1 MIALDTNLLV
11 YAHRSDTPVHDA
23 ALRLLQQLAESSEPW
38 AIPWPC
44 VHEFIAVVTGSA
56 FGKAATP
63 LEVALSAVQQLLAHP
78 RCIVLS
84 ETEGHF
90 ELLAALCQHANL
102 RGGAVHDARIAAL
115 CIAHQVDELW
125 SCDRD
130 FNRFPDLRVRNPLI
144 ASVHQPAMPY
154 RPAHKP
160 QPINARSFKA
170 R

>member
-1 MIALDTNLLV
+1 MIALDTNLMV
-11 YAHRSDTPVHDA
+11 YAHRADTPAHDA

-44 VHEFIAVVTGSA
+44 VHEFISVVTGPA

-63 LEVALSAVQQLLAHP
+63 LEVALEATRQLLAHP

-84 ETEGHF
+84 ETDGHF
-90 ELLAALCQHANL
+90 ELLSALCQHANL
-102 RGGAVHDARIAAL
+102 RGGAIHDARIAAL

-144 ASVHQPAMPY
+144 PSVHQSAPLY
-154 RPAHKP
+154 RTG
-160 QPINARSFKA
+160 RKA
-170 R
+170 RKLSKP